1 MCEDVCPVDIP
12 IGQIFK
18 KVGEAAQGIFEYVP
32 GRDPAEEIPI
42 RTFVEDELHEVE
54 R

>member
-12 IGQIFK
+12 VARIFK
-18 KVGEAAQGIFEYVP
+18 QVGEAAQAVFDYVP
-32 GRDPAEEIPI
+32 GKDPEEEIPI